1 MAMEDNI
8 RLIVEQVLMELG
20 KNTQPA
26 AGGSCPATTAA
37 DNGNDGNGIEDLA
50 KVDLQRYLQV
60 PDPQNRSLYE
70 EMKLTTPARIGVW
83 RCGTR
88 PLTDTWL
95 RFRADHAVAQDSV
108 LGEVPEEFPAKY
120 NMVSVKSMCESKD
133 EYLTR
138 PDKGRRLSVASRQL
152 LDAWMDAHPGSA
164 PDVSVVICDGLSA
177 RAVHENAVPF
187 ASRFLEEA
195 AAAGLSAAPVALV
208 KFGRVA
214 VGDDVAAL
222 LNARLVVVLVGERPG
237 LSSPDSLGVYMT
249 YAPTPGLTDEARN
262 CISNVRAAG
271 LPVEEAVRK
280 LCYLVENALVRRLSG
295 VDLKDDVPPGYLPFA
310 GMRALG

>member
-60 PDPQNRSLYE
+60 PDPQNRTLYE

-138 PDKGRRLSVASRQL
+138 PDLGRKLDEESLNLIRSKCRKGAKLQIIVA
-152 LDAWMDAHPGSA
+152 
-164 PDVSVVICDGLSA
+164 DGLSS
-177 RAVHENAVPF
+177 NAVEANIPNLLPAMLQGLEAMKIEVGTPIFVKF
-187 ASRFLEEA
+187 ARVAIMDAIGEELKPEA
-195 AAAGLSAAPVALV
+195 AIV
-208 KFGRVA
+208 
-214 VGDDVAAL
+214 L
-222 LNARLVVVLVGERPG
+222 LGERPG
-237 LSSPDSLGVYMT
+237 LGTAESMSAYIGYNPRAGMVESERTVVSNIHKGG
-249 YAPTPGLTDEARN
+249 TPAAEAGAHLATLLKK
-262 CISNVRAAG
+262 ILDAKA
-271 LPVEEAVRK
+271 
-280 LCYLVENALVRRLSG
+280 SG
-295 VDLKDDVPPGYLPFA
+295 VNLH
-310 GMRALG
+310 

>member
-26 AGGSCPATTAA
+26 AGGSCPAIAAA

-60 PDPQNRSLYE
+60 PEPQNRGLYE

-138 PDKGRRLSVASRQL
+138 PDLGRKLDEESLNLIRSKCRKGAKLQIIVA
-152 LDAWMDAHPGSA
+152 
-164 PDVSVVICDGLSA
+164 DGLSS
-177 RAVHENAVPF
+177 NAVEANIPNLLPAMLQGLEGMKIEVGTPIFVKF
-187 ASRFLEEA
+187 ARVAIMDAIGEELKPEA
-195 AAAGLSAAPVALV
+195 AIV
-208 KFGRVA
+208 
-214 VGDDVAAL
+214 L
-222 LNARLVVVLVGERPG
+222 LGERPG
-237 LSSPDSLGVYMT
+237 LGTAESMSAYIGYNPRAGMVESERTVVSNIHKGG
-249 YAPTPGLTDEARN
+249 TPAAEAGAHLATLLKK
-262 CISNVRAAG
+262 ILDAKA
-271 LPVEEAVRK
+271 
-280 LCYLVENALVRRLSG
+280 SG
-295 VDLKDDVPPGYLPFA
+295 VNLH
-310 GMRALG
+310 

>member
-8 RLIVEQVLMELG
+8 RLIVEQVLQELG
-20 KNTQPA
+20 KTAQPA
-26 AGGSCPATTAA
+26 AGGSCPATAAA

-60 PDPQNRSLYE
+60 PEPQNRGLYE

-138 PDKGRRLSVASRQL
+138 PDLGRKLDEESLNLIRSKCRKGAKLQIIVA
-152 LDAWMDAHPGSA
+152 
-164 PDVSVVICDGLSA
+164 DGLSS
-177 RAVHENAVPF
+177 NAVEANIPNLLPAMLQGLEAMKIEVGTPIFVKF
-187 ASRFLEEA
+187 ARVAIMDAIGEELKPEA
-195 AAAGLSAAPVALV
+195 AIV
-208 KFGRVA
+208 
-214 VGDDVAAL
+214 L
-222 LNARLVVVLVGERPG
+222 LGERPG
-237 LSSPDSLGVYMT
+237 LGTAESMSAYIGYNPRAGMVESERTVVSNIHKGG
-249 YAPTPGLTDEARN
+249 TPAAEAGAHLATLLKK
-262 CISNVRAAG
+262 ILDAKA
-271 LPVEEAVRK
+271 
-280 LCYLVENALVRRLSG
+280 SG
-295 VDLKDDVPPGYLPFA
+295 VNLH
-310 GMRALG
+310 

>member
-8 RLIVEQVLMELG
+8 RLIVEQVLQELG
-20 KNTQPA
+20 KTAQPA
-26 AGGSCPATTAA
+26 AGGSCPATAAA

-138 PDKGRRLSVASRQL
+138 PDLGRKLDEESLNLIRSKCRKGAKLQIIVA
-152 LDAWMDAHPGSA
+152 
-164 PDVSVVICDGLSA
+164 DGLSS
-177 RAVHENAVPF
+177 NAVEANIPNLLPAMLQGLEGMKIDVGTPIFVKF
-187 ASRFLEEA
+187 ARVAIMDAIGEELKPEA
-195 AAAGLSAAPVALV
+195 AIV
-208 KFGRVA
+208 
-214 VGDDVAAL
+214 L
-222 LNARLVVVLVGERPG
+222 LGERPG
-237 LSSPDSLGVYMT
+237 LGTAESMSAYIGYNPRAGMVESERTVVSNIHKGG
-249 YAPTPGLTDEARN
+249 TPAAEAGAHLATLLKK
-262 CISNVRAAG
+262 ILDAKA
-271 LPVEEAVRK
+271 
-280 LCYLVENALVRRLSG
+280 SG
-295 VDLKDDVPPGYLPFA
+295 VNLH
-310 GMRALG
+310 

>member
-8 RLIVEQVLMELG
+8 RLIVEQVLQELG
-20 KNTQPA
+20 KTAQPA
-26 AGGSCPATTAA
+26 AGGSCPATAAA

-60 PDPQNRSLYE
+60 PEPQNRGLYE

-138 PDKGRRLSVASRQL
+138 PDLGRKLDEESLNLIRSKCRKGAKLQIIVA
-152 LDAWMDAHPGSA
+152 
-164 PDVSVVICDGLSA
+164 DGLSS
-177 RAVHENAVPF
+177 NAVEANIPNLLPAMLQGLEGMKIDVGTPIFVKF
-187 ASRFLEEA
+187 ARVAIMDAIGEELKPEA
-195 AAAGLSAAPVALV
+195 AIV
-208 KFGRVA
+208 
-214 VGDDVAAL
+214 L
-222 LNARLVVVLVGERPG
+222 LGERPG
-237 LSSPDSLGVYMT
+237 LGTAESMSAYIGYNPRAGMVESERTVVSNIHKGG
-249 YAPTPGLTDEARN
+249 TPAAEAGAHLATLLKK
-262 CISNVRAAG
+262 ILDARA
-271 LPVEEAVRK
+271 
-280 LCYLVENALVRRLSG
+280 SG
-295 VDLKDDVPPGYLPFA
+295 VNLH
-310 GMRALG
+310 

>member
-8 RLIVEQVLMELG
+8 RLIVEQVLQELG
-20 KNTQPA
+20 KTSQLA
-26 AGGSCPATTAA
+26 AGGSCPATVA
-37 DNGNDGNGIEDLA
+37 DNANDGNGIEDLA

-60 PDPQNRSLYE
+60 PEPKNRSLYE

-138 PDKGRRLSVASRQL
+138 PDLGRKLDEESLNLIRSKCRKGAKLQIIVA
-152 LDAWMDAHPGSA
+152 
-164 PDVSVVICDGLSA
+164 DGLSS
-177 RAVHENAVPF
+177 NAVEANIPNLLPAMLQGLEGMKIDVGTPIFVKF
-187 ASRFLEEA
+187 ARVAIMDAIGEELKPEA
-195 AAAGLSAAPVALV
+195 AIV
-208 KFGRVA
+208 
-214 VGDDVAAL
+214 L
-222 LNARLVVVLVGERPG
+222 LGERPG
-237 LSSPDSLGVYMT
+237 LGTAESMSAYIGYNPRAGMVESERTVVSNIHKGG
-249 YAPTPGLTDEARN
+249 TPAAEAGAHLATLLKK
-262 CISNVRAAG
+262 ILDARA
-271 LPVEEAVRK
+271 
-280 LCYLVENALVRRLSG
+280 SG
-295 VDLKDDVPPGYLPFA
+295 VNLH
-310 GMRALG
+310 

>member
-8 RLIVEQVLMELG
+8 RLIVEQVLQELG
-20 KNTQPA
+20 KTAQPA
-26 AGGSCPATTAA
+26 AGGSCPATAAA

-60 PDPQNRSLYE
+60 PEPQNRSLYE

-138 PDKGRRLSVASRQL
+138 PDLGRKLDEESLNLIRSKCRKGAKLQIIVA
-152 LDAWMDAHPGSA
+152 
-164 PDVSVVICDGLSA
+164 DGLSS
-177 RAVHENAVPF
+177 NAVEANIPNLLPAMLQGLEGMKIDVGTPIFVKF
-187 ASRFLEEA
+187 ARVAIMDTIGEELKPEA
-195 AAAGLSAAPVALV
+195 AIV
-208 KFGRVA
+208 
-214 VGDDVAAL
+214 L
-222 LNARLVVVLVGERPG
+222 LGERPG
-237 LSSPDSLGVYMT
+237 LGTAESMSAYIGYNPRAGMVESERTVVSNIHKGG
-249 YAPTPGLTDEARN
+249 TPAAEAGAHLATLLKK
-262 CISNVRAAG
+262 ILDAKA
-271 LPVEEAVRK
+271 
-280 LCYLVENALVRRLSG
+280 SG
-295 VDLKDDVPPGYLPFA
+295 VNLH
-310 GMRALG
+310 

>member
-60 PDPQNRSLYE
+60 PEPQNRSLYE

-138 PDKGRRLSVASRQL
+138 PDLGRKLDEESLNLIRSKCRKGAKLQIIVA
-152 LDAWMDAHPGSA
+152 
-164 PDVSVVICDGLSA
+164 DGLSS
-177 RAVHENAVPF
+177 NAVEANIPNLLPAMLQGLEAMKIEVGTPIFVKF
-187 ASRFLEEA
+187 ARVAIMDAIGEELKPEA
-195 AAAGLSAAPVALV
+195 AIV
-208 KFGRVA
+208 
-214 VGDDVAAL
+214 L
-222 LNARLVVVLVGERPG
+222 LGERPG
-237 LSSPDSLGVYMT
+237 LGTAESMSAYIGYNPRAGMVESERTVVSNIHKGG
-249 YAPTPGLTDEARN
+249 TPAAEAGAHLATLLKK
-262 CISNVRAAG
+262 ILDAKA
-271 LPVEEAVRK
+271 
-280 LCYLVENALVRRLSG
+280 SG
-295 VDLKDDVPPGYLPFA
+295 VNLH
-310 GMRALG
+310 

>member
-8 RLIVEQVLMELG
+8 RLIVEQVLQELG
-20 KNTQPA
+20 KTAQPA
-26 AGGSCPATTAA
+26 AGGSCPATAAA

-60 PDPQNRSLYE
+60 PEPQNRGLYE

-138 PDKGRRLSVASRQL
+138 PDLGRKLDEESLNLIRSKCRKGAKLQIIVA
-152 LDAWMDAHPGSA
+152 
-164 PDVSVVICDGLSA
+164 DGLSS
-177 RAVHENAVPF
+177 NAVEANIPNLLPAMLQGLEGMKIDVGTPIFVKF
-187 ASRFLEEA
+187 ARVAIMDAIGEELKPEA
-195 AAAGLSAAPVALV
+195 AIV
-208 KFGRVA
+208 
-214 VGDDVAAL
+214 L
-222 LNARLVVVLVGERPG
+222 LGERPG
-237 LSSPDSLGVYMT
+237 LGTAESMSAYIGYNPRAGMVESERTVVSNIHKGGT
-249 YAPTPGLTDEARN
+249 TAAEAGAHLATLLKK
-262 CISNVRAAG
+262 ILDARA
-271 LPVEEAVRK
+271 
-280 LCYLVENALVRRLSG
+280 SG
-295 VDLKDDVPPGYLPFA
+295 VNLH
-310 GMRALG
+310 

>member
-8 RLIVEQVLMELG
+8 RLIVEQVLQELG
-20 KNTQPA
+20 KTAQPA
-26 AGGSCPATTAA
+26 AGGSCPATAAA

-50 KVDLQRYLQV
+50 KVDLQRYLLV
-60 PDPQNRSLYE
+60 PEPQNRGLYE

-138 PDKGRRLSVASRQL
+138 PDLGRKLDEESLNLIRSKCRKGAKLQIIVA
-152 LDAWMDAHPGSA
+152 
-164 PDVSVVICDGLSA
+164 DGLSS
-177 RAVHENAVPF
+177 NAVEANIPNLLPAMLQGLEGMKIDVGTPIFVKF
-187 ASRFLEEA
+187 ARVAIMDAIGEELKPEA
-195 AAAGLSAAPVALV
+195 AIV
-208 KFGRVA
+208 
-214 VGDDVAAL
+214 L
-222 LNARLVVVLVGERPG
+222 LGERPG
-237 LSSPDSLGVYMT
+237 LGTAESMSAYIGYNPRAGMVESERTVVSNIHKGG
-249 YAPTPGLTDEARN
+249 TPAAEAGAHLATLLKK
-262 CISNVRAAG
+262 ILDAKA
-271 LPVEEAVRK
+271 
-280 LCYLVENALVRRLSG
+280 SG
-295 VDLKDDVPPGYLPFA
+295 VNLH
-310 GMRALG
+310 

>member
-26 AGGSCPATTAA
+26 AGGSCPAFAAA

-60 PDPQNRSLYE
+60 PEPQNRGLYE

-138 PDKGRRLSVASRQL
+138 PDLGRKLDEESLNLIRSKCRKGAKLQIIVA
-152 LDAWMDAHPGSA
+152 
-164 PDVSVVICDGLSA
+164 DGLSS
-177 RAVHENAVPF
+177 NAVEANIPNLLPAMLQGLEGMKIEVGTPIFVKF
-187 ASRFLEEA
+187 ARVAIMDAIGEELKPEA
-195 AAAGLSAAPVALV
+195 AIV
-208 KFGRVA
+208 
-214 VGDDVAAL
+214 L
-222 LNARLVVVLVGERPG
+222 LGERPG
-237 LSSPDSLGVYMT
+237 LGTAESMSAYIGYNPRAGMVESERTVVSNIHKGG
-249 YAPTPGLTDEARN
+249 TPAAEAGAHLATLLKK
-262 CISNVRAAG
+262 ILDAKA
-271 LPVEEAVRK
+271 
-280 LCYLVENALVRRLSG
+280 SG
-295 VDLKDDVPPGYLPFA
+295 VNLH
-310 GMRALG
+310 

>member
-8 RLIVEQVLMELG
+8 RLIVEQVLQELG
-20 KNTQPA
+20 KTAQPA
-26 AGGSCPATTAA
+26 AGGSCPATAAA

-60 PDPQNRSLYE
+60 PEPQNRGLYE

-138 PDKGRRLSVASRQL
+138 PDLGRKLDEESLNLIRSKCRKGAKLQIIVA
-152 LDAWMDAHPGSA
+152 
-164 PDVSVVICDGLSA
+164 DGLSS
-177 RAVHENAVPF
+177 NAVEANIPNLLPAMLQGLEGMKIEVGTPIFVKF
-187 ASRFLEEA
+187 ARVAIMDAIGEELKPEA
-195 AAAGLSAAPVALV
+195 AIV
-208 KFGRVA
+208 
-214 VGDDVAAL
+214 L
-222 LNARLVVVLVGERPG
+222 LGERPG
-237 LSSPDSLGVYMT
+237 LGTAESMSAYIGYNPRAGMVESERTVVSNIHKGG
-249 YAPTPGLTDEARN
+249 TPAAEAGAHLATLLKK
-262 CISNVRAAG
+262 ILDARA
-271 LPVEEAVRK
+271 
-280 LCYLVENALVRRLSG
+280 SG
-295 VDLKDDVPPGYLPFA
+295 VNLH
-310 GMRALG
+310 